1 VERVPEPEEL
11 MEGEEQAEAYAL
23 ADFAQPNELFC
34 SQVEARAGSRLVGR
48 AVDLGCGPADIPVR
62 LALRHR
68 ELHVDAV
75 DGSDE
80 MLRWAQR
87 AVQAA
92 EVGERV
98 RLMHV
103 ELGEPVLL
111 SEAYTYV
118 LSNSLL
124 HHMRAPSLLWSEV
137 GRLLKPGGYVQVMDL
152 VRPASEEQA
161 RAIVAQYA
169 SGEAERLQ
177 RDFYASL
184 CAAFTPG
191 EVRAQVDAAGL
202 GWLRVEQISD
212 RHLLI
217 SGRQLRA

>member
-1 VERVPEPEEL
+1 VERVPEAEEL
-11 MEGEEQAEAYAL
+11 MEGEEQAEAYAR

-34 SQVEARAGSRLVGR
+34 AQVQARAGSRLVGR

-68 ELHVDAV
+68 ELFVDAV

-87 AVQAA
+87 AVQSAG
-92 EVGERV
+92 VGDQV
-98 RLMHV
+98 RLLHV

-111 SEAYTYV
+111 TGAYAYV

-124 HHMRAPSLLWSEV
+124 HHLRSPALLWSEV
-137 GRLLKPGGYVQVMDL
+137 ARLLAPGGYVQVMDL
-152 VRPASEEQA
+152 LRPSSTDEA
-161 RAIVAQYA
+161 RAIVERYA
-169 SGEAERLQ
+169 SAEAEPLQ

-202 GWLRVEQISD
+202 GWLRIEQISD